1 MSDAKSIG
9 NIILTVVLSGAF
21 FSFLQFL
28 ITRYDNKK
36 GSEKRITASIDT
48 VKEEIKEVKAELS
61 REVKGVSER
70 LEEHRAVLARTH
82 ILRFADE
89 LTIRKHSKEYF
100 DQQLQDIKTYETYC
114 VAHPDFQN
122 EMAKMSI
129 DFIREE
135 YKRLY
140 LNRNDGTD

>member
-1 MSDAKSIG
+1 MSDGIKD
-9 NIILTVVLSGAF
+9 IIVTVLLSGAF

-28 ITRYDNKK
+28 ITRWDNKK
-36 GSEKRITASIDT
+36 NIQKELVGKIDKVSED
-48 VKEEIKEVKAELS
+48 VKEVKSELS
-61 REVKGVSER
+61 KEVKGVSDR

-89 LTIRKHSKEYF
+89 HTVRKHSKEYF
-100 DQQLQDIKTYETYC
+100 EQQLQDIKTYETYC
-114 VAHPDFQN
+114 NEHPNFQN

>member
-9 NIILTVVLSGAF
+9 DIILTVILSGAF

-36 GSEKRITASIDT
+36 GIEKRITANIDAT
-48 VKEEIKEVKAELS
+48 KEEIKDVKAELS
-61 REVKGVSER
+61 KEIKGVSER
-70 LEEHRAVLARTH
+70 FEEHRAVLARTH

-114 VAHPDFQN
+114 TVHPDFQN

-140 LNRNDGTD
+140 LNHSDGNS